1 MISFNSLKIF
11 ITLNSLLC
19 TSGYIE
25 YLIDNSLDF
34 FITFNTILLKNYF
47 FISLIDYNLKSKKVL
62 ESNKRTKPIESF
74 YKEFDM
80 FVVSSTFT
88 ETCTSLIVKSYIL
101 ENKTDIFYDLIYFI
115 PISFCYEIVF
125 DFFHYITHFI
135 SHSRYIYPYTHKLHH
150 KHKYPTSILT
160 FYHHPLDLIITN
172 MIPNLLT
179 IYIGFSNISLFQY
192 KLLTVYKT
200 FIEISGHSGKE
211 YNGSSFTQFFW
222 LPKFFNIHL
231 KTEDHDLHHSANN
244 CNYAK
249 RFTIYDKIFGTY
261 KKIEKVKI

>member
-88 ETCTSLIVKSYIL
+88 ETCTSLIVKS
-101 ENKTDIFYDLIYFI
+101 
-115 PISFCYEIVF
+115 
-125 DFFHYITHFI
+125 
-135 SHSRYIYPYTHKLHH
+135 YIYPYTHKLHH

>member
-19 TSGYIE
+19 TSCYIE

-135 SHSRYIYPYTHKLHH
+135 SHSRYIY
-150 KHKYPTSILT
+150 
-160 FYHHPLDLIITN
+160 HPLDLIITN